1 VKNLAKPKRVG
12 LIGAGAI
19 GTVLAE
25 AVQRSL
31 IICDE
36 LVIYD
41 SDLQRAQSLKNK
53 LQFPTKIV
61 DNIDALIAQ
70 KPKVIIEA
78 ASQQAITE
86 YFNKLLTADVD
97 IIVMSTGALL
107 KLGTGSSR
115 VHFPSGAIGGL
126 DALSSTTLAG
136 INEITL
142 TTSKPPKAFGK
153 DNTEE
158 LIIYEG
164 YAAEAAQRF
173 PREMNVAAT
182 LALTVKPVKVK
193 VQIVS
198 DPKVKRNT
206 HIINMKWSYGEMC
219 LQFANDPHPDNPHTS
234 ALAAWS
240 AIKLLKTLL
249 EA

>member
-1 VKNLAKPKRVG
+1 MAKPKRVG

-19 GTVLAE
+19 GAVLAD
-25 AVQRSL
+25 AIQRSL
-31 IICDE
+31 ITCDE

-41 SDLQRAQSLKNK
+41 VDLQRAQNLKSK
-53 LQFPTKIV
+53 LQFPIKIV

-70 KPKVIIEA
+70 KPKVIVEA

-86 YFNKLLTADVD
+86 YFDKLLAADVD

-126 DALSSTTLAG
+126 DSLSSITLAG

-142 TTSKPPKAFGK
+142 TTHKPPKAFGK
-153 DNTEE
+153 DNPEE

-193 VQIVS
+193 VKVVS

-206 HIINMKWSYGEMC
+206 HVIDINWSYGEMH

-240 AIKLLKTLL
+240 AIRLLKNLL